1 MSRVLVTGA
10 GGFIGH
16 HLCKYLVEKGHEVR
30 GADLKRPEFEATS
43 AQEFMLLDLRRFDD
57 CLLATRGIE
66 HVYHLAADMGGIGYI
81 TAVHAAVSRNIALIN
96 LQMLEAARMNEISR
110 FFFSSTACVYSLDC
124 QESPDVTPLKE
135 EDAHPANPEEGYG
148 WAKLFTEKLCQYYRD
163 DYGLQTRVARFHNT
177 YGPMGAFDGGREKA
191 PAAICRKIAMAPREG
206 EIEVWGDG
214 KQTRT
219 FMYIDDCVEGIVRIM
234 QSDHSDPINLG
245 NEELVT
251 INQLVE
257 YIADASGKKIRPRHD
272 LSQPQGVRGRNSD
285 NSRLESVL
293 GWKPSIPLR
302 EGLAPTYRWIEDE
315 MRKAGRIT

>member
-1 MSRVLVTGA
+1 
-10 GGFIGH
+10 
-16 HLCKYLVEKGHEVR
+16 
-30 GADLKRPEFEATS
+30 
-43 AQEFMLLDLRRFDD
+43 
-57 CLLATRGIE
+57 
-66 HVYHLAADMGGIGYI
+66 
-81 TAVHAAVSRNIALIN
+81 
-96 LQMLEAARMNEISR
+96 
-110 FFFSSTACVYSLDC
+110 
-124 QESPDVTPLKE
+124 
-135 EDAHPANPEEGYG
+135 
-148 WAKLFTEKLCQYYRD
+148 
-163 DYGLQTRVARFHNT
+163 
-177 YGPMGAFDGGREKA
+177 
-191 PAAICRKIAMAPREG
+191 MAPREG

-257 YIADASGKKIRPRHD
+257 YIADASGKRIRPRHD

-285 NSRLESVL
+285 NSRLESVV

-315 MRKAGRIT
+315 LRKAGKIT